1 MSAELLRFH
10 SGWKVSPHAQKRMA
24 ERGFVVEDVDFIITH
39 GQFRRAEKDRS
50 LFIIPDSPFVAVAQD
65 TRFRRNRGRSVVI
78 ADDSTVV
85 TVYDNDDR
93 SPYGKEA

>member
-1 MSAELLRFH
+1 MSGGLHRFH
-10 SGWKVSPHAQKRMA
+10 SEWKVSPHAQRRMA
-24 ERGFVVEDVDFIITH
+24 ERGFLVEDVDFIINH
-39 GQFRRAEKDRS
+39 GQFRRAEKNRS
-50 LFIIPDSPFVAVAQD
+50 LFVVPDSPFLVLAQD
-65 TRFRRNRGRSVVI
+65 TQFRRNHGRSVII